1 MIIQKLF
8 YTESVRNVK
17 SKINKI
23 ITAVLIAVFSVVCI
37 SCGKSGNEG
46 KEKLK
51 IVTTLFPQYDF
62 AKQIAG
68 DNAEITLL
76 LTPGSES
83 HTYEPTPK
91 DVSKI
96 QQADIF
102 LYIGGESEVWA
113 DDVLRSV
120 KNEKIKA
127 IRLMDYIT
135 PVEEIHDTSEG
146 EEHGHDETEFDE
158 HIFTSLKNAE
168 ILLDEISSVIC
179 EADKANSEIYKKNAS
194 EYMIKIKEL
203 DEQFTE
209 LVNNAERKT
218 VVFGDRFPFRY
229 FAEDYGLEC
238 HAAFSGCSS
247 ETEASS
253 ATMSYLIDIVKK
265 ENIPV
270 VFYIEFSAK
279 TIADKIADAT
289 GTKTSLLHSCHNISK
304 EDLQN
309 NVTYVDLMTKNYK
322 NLSEA
327 IN

>member
-1 MIIQKLF
+1 M
-8 YTESVRNVK
+8 K

-120 KNEKIKA
+120 KTKNQSCKA
-127 IRLMDYIT
+127 
-135 PVEEIHDTSEG
+135 
-146 EEHGHDETEFDE
+146 
-158 HIFTSLKNAE
+158 
-168 ILLDEISSVIC
+168 
-179 EADKANSEIYKKNAS
+179 
-194 EYMIKIKEL
+194 
-203 DEQFTE
+203 
-209 LVNNAERKT
+209 
-218 VVFGDRFPFRY
+218 
-229 FAEDYGLEC
+229 YGLYNAC
-238 HAAFSGCSS
+238 
-247 ETEASS
+247 
-253 ATMSYLIDIVKK
+253 
-265 ENIPV
+265 
-270 VFYIEFSAK
+270 
-279 TIADKIADAT
+279 
-289 GTKTSLLHSCHNISK
+289 
-304 EDLQN
+304 
-309 NVTYVDLMTKNYK
+309 
-322 NLSEA
+322 
-327 IN
+327 